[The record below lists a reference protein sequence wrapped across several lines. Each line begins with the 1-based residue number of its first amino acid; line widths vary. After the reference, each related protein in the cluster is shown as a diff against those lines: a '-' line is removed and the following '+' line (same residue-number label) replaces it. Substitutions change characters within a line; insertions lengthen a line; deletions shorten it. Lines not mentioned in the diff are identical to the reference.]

1 MFVSVLIGVYIF
13 QFSKVEQ
20 CVVPIAVMQLE
31 VLAEPQSL
39 MVAYFCLFLKK
50 EQFAAPAD
58 GT

>member
-20 CVVPIAVMQLE
+20 CVVPIAVMQLK

-39 MVAYFCLFLKK
+39 MVAYFCLF
-50 EQFAAPAD
+50 
-58 GT
+58 